1 MSYTTTTNSTT
12 QMVTSNAKSTD
23 KTVVNQTPD
32 KEGTSPKTSA
42 QRKRTMHSLES
53 GKKSLAKAIGQNGTC
68 TENLKPEDLAKFLES
83 KDKLVEGMT
92 SYTWEKLYETRGM
105 NKDDKRKLITEA
117 DLIVAA
123 DMASDKMDLR
133 IFDKA
138 GNEYTHKALQFAL
151 SREGLDACL
160 NTMVEFATLFEKKQ
174 IFLIME
180 PTGHYWFTTFEYMTS
195 SNVSVLLVNPYAVNR
210 LKEVDTNEQS
220 KTDQKDPNVIGKLA
234 RDAAFS
240 VPYLPEGKMAE
251 LRNWCHLRER
261 ETVEHGRSVNRL
273 LRWEDMYFPELR
285 KLYTD
290 STPVGVLTILEKG
303 LVPADIKEMGA
314 EGILAIFAAEKMRG
328 KREEKAQKI
337 YEAACNS
344 IGLTDGLEAA
354 RREAQYLVADIRL
367 HEERI
372 AASEAKLLEVGRE
385 IYPNLEKVAQIGGV
399 TEHTLLLCLA
409 DIGDLSRFHDV
420 AEIIKLAGLAPV
432 EQSSGKWKG
441 QSKISKRGRK
451 RIRAHLYTMAENVVK
466 YDPAFM
472 KIYDRLTHREDNPLN
487 RNKALMS
494 VAAKLLRV
502 ILHLLKSEEAYDP
515 EKLTEAIKY
524 TVPPKKTA

>member
-1 MSYTTTTNSTT
+1 M
-12 QMVTSNAKSTD
+12 
-23 KTVVNQTPD
+23 
-32 KEGTSPKTSA
+32 TSA
-42 QRKRTMHSLES
+42 QRKRTMHSLEH
-53 GKKSLAKAIGQNGTC
+53 GKKSLARIIGQYGTC
-68 TENLKPEDLAKFLES
+68 TENLNPEDLAEFLES
-83 KDKLVEGMT
+83 KDKLVKGLSANTWKNLYKTKGMT
-92 SYTWEKLYETRGM
+92 
-105 NKDDKRKLITEA
+105 KDDKRQLLTDA

-133 IFDKA
+133 IFDKT

-151 SREGLDACL
+151 SREGLDASL
-160 NTMVEFATLFEKKQ
+160 KTMVEFAVLYGKEQIYLTL
-174 IFLIME
+174 E
-180 PTGHYWFTTFEYMTS
+180 PTGHYWFTTYEYMTS
-195 SNVSVLLVNPYAVNR
+195 SQVTVLLVNPYAVNR
-210 LKEVDTNEQS
+210 MKEVDTNEQS
-220 KTDQKDPNVIGKLA
+220 KTDSKDPHVIGKLA

-273 LRWEDMYFPELR
+273 LRWEDIYFPELR

-290 STPVGVLTILEKG
+290 STPVGVLEILGKG
-303 LVPADIKEMGA
+303 LVPADIVKIGA
-314 EGILAIFAAEKMRG
+314 EGILDIFAAKKLRG
-328 KREEKAQKI
+328 KRNEKAQKI
-337 YEAACNS
+337 YDAACTS

-354 RREAQYLVADIRL
+354 RQEVKYLVEDILL

-372 AASEAKLLEVGRE
+372 AMCEARLIEVGRE
-385 IYPNLEKVAQIGGV
+385 IYPNLENIAQIGGV
-399 TEHTLLLCLA
+399 TEQTLLLCLA
-409 DIGDLSRFHDV
+409 DIGDLKRFHDI
-420 AEIIKLAGLAPV
+420 AEIIKLGGLAPV

-466 YDPAFM
+466 YDPAFIN
-472 KIYDRLTHREDNPLN
+472 IYDRLTHREENPLN

-502 ILHLLKSEEAYDP
+502 ILHLLKSGEAYDP